1 MIVIDASAVV
11 KLIGE
16 HGTTPRL
23 HEQVFGE
30 RLIAP
35 DVLPLE
41 TASALRGLSLG
52 GHLDKRGLLSAVDD
66 LMRLPIDLHPSL
78 PLIPRVM
85 ALRQNFSAYDA
96 SYVALAELFGCPLL
110 TFDKRLAKA
119 AKKHCVVEIAAE

>member
-11 KLIGE
+11 ELVGE
-16 HGTTPRL
+16 LGSSTRL
-23 HEQVFGE
+23 HARVLGE
-30 RLIAP
+30 TLIAP

-41 TASALRGLSLG
+41 TAHALRGLNLG
-52 GHLDKRGLLSAVDD
+52 GHLSDPGLDAAAGD
-66 LMRLPIDLHPSL
+66 LARLPIGLHPSL

-110 TFDKRLAKA
+110 TLDERLAKA
-119 AKKHCVVEIAAE
+119 AKKHTAVEIAMA

>member
-16 HGTTPRL
+16 HGTTPQL

-52 GHLDKRGLLSAVDD
+52 GHLDKRGLHTAVDD

-119 AKKHCVVEIAAE
+119 AQKHCMVEIAEE